1 MLKKINK
8 GAETKGLLS
17 ERYFDLLLDIQ
28 KNNVQDYRKSKAVS
42 PIFFHNTLGLLT
54 PKFRELDANNSKDL
68 LLFLFQS
75 MHDELNYYGDQKL
88 SLIGTYNQSI
98 PQDALNLFLN
108 TNYSLNLSIF
118 SHLFFGICESKIK
131 CEKCATIF

>member
-1 MLKKINK
+1 MKKKKKNIKIRNSLYDINNFYSCNLNK
-8 GAETKGLLS
+8 IE
-17 ERYFDLLLDIQ
+17 ERR
-28 KNNVQDYRKSKAVS
+28 DYSIIR
-42 PIFFHNTLGLLT
+42 IDT